1 MQFMGF
7 DGFIWFTGVVEDR
20 LDPMKLGRVRVRIA
34 GLHTEVREL
43 GLTEGIPVEELPW
56 AHPMQPLTSAAMNG
70 IGTTPL
76 GPVEG
81 TWVVGFF
88 RDGEN
93 AQEPVVIGT
102 LGGVPYEPPKPIGFH
117 DPKLF
122 YPKGDHLI
130 EPDTYRRARPTF
142 IEPRNGGEIES
153 KPTPLDER
161 ERDLGVS
168 IALDGTWSE
177 PPDPFDAE
185 YPYNHTRVSEFGH
198 VEEWDDTPENARL
211 MRWHKSGTFEEIR
224 EDGTKV
230 TKIQKDNYKI
240 TLGDDFVHVKKAV
253 SGGNMYVTV
262 DGDCHLRVDGDYKM
276 EVLKDWIAN
285 VGGDMIF
292 NVFRNTRIST
302 VGTKLDKSGGVH
314 TIKGSII
321 HLNPTPPGQCSPEWK
336 INVASIIDLVIGA
349 IEGDVNSLTTII
361 NLITSEIDAAI
372 DVSTIINLVSSVVG
386 AEADV
391 ASIIDGVTSVL
402 EGNENSLASIINLVG
417 AEADVGTIINL
428 VSGAESGDEKSLASI
443 TNLVS
448 DALEGVR

>member
-130 EPDTYRRARPTF
+130 EPDTYRRARPLGF
-142 IEPRNGGEIES
+142 IEPRNGGKIDS
-153 KPTPLDER
+153 KPTPLDDRAIDMIEP
-161 ERDLGVS
+161 GNPFN
-168 IALDGTWSE
+168 ALY
-177 PPDPFDAE
+177 PF
-185 YPYNHTRVSEFGH
+185 NHTRVSESGH
-198 VEEWDDTPENARL
+198 VEEWDDTPENTRL

-224 EDGTKV
+224 EDGTRVRKV
-230 TKIQKDNYKI
+230 VGDNYSI
-240 TLGDDFVHVKKAV
+240 TLGNDFVHIH
-253 SGGNMYVTV
+253 GNLEVTV
-262 DGDCHLRVDGDYKM
+262 DGDYNL
-276 EVLKDWIAN
+276 L
-285 VGGDMIF
+285 VGGDY
-292 NVFRNTRIST
+292 NVVVLHGGMT
-302 VGTKLDKSGGVH
+302 VNGGAVVVAGESGITTADAMDSGLDYLNDPTLNDVLKTAMDKLKAKLAEAGV
-314 TIKGSII
+314 
-321 HLNPTPPGQCSPEWK
+321 E
-336 INVASIIDLVIGA
+336 V
-349 IEGDVNSLTTII
+349 
-361 NLITSEIDAAI
+361 
-372 DVSTIINLVSSVVG
+372 DVSGVIPA
-386 AEADV
+386 AEEAAADV
-391 ASIIDGVTSVL
+391 KARIAAAKEGIARAKAKISAAVTTFTSWW
-402 EGNENSLASIINLVG
+402 NS
-417 AEADVGTIINL
+417 
-428 VSGAESGDEKSLASI
+428 
-443 TNLVS
+443 
-448 DALEGVR
+448 

>member
-1 MQFMGF
+1 
-7 DGFIWFTGVVEDR
+7 
-20 LDPMKLGRVRVRIA
+20 
-34 GLHTEVREL
+34 
-43 GLTEGIPVEELPW
+43 
-56 AHPMQPLTSAAMNG
+56 MNG

-130 EPDTYRRARPTF
+130 EPDTYRRARPLGF
-142 IEPRNGGEIES
+142 IEPRGGAKKES
-153 KPTPLDER
+153 EPTPLDER

-177 PPDPFDAE
+177 PPDPFKAE

-198 VEEWDDTPENARL
+198 VEEWDDTPENTRL

-391 ASIIDGVTSVL
+391 ASIINGVTSVL

-417 AEADVGTIINL
+417 GDVDVGTIINL

>member
-1 MQFMGF
+1 
-7 DGFIWFTGVVEDR
+7 
-20 LDPMKLGRVRVRIA
+20 
-34 GLHTEVREL
+34 
-43 GLTEGIPVEELPW
+43 
-56 AHPMQPLTSAAMNG
+56 MNG

-130 EPDTYRRARPTF
+130 EPDTYRRARPLGF
-142 IEPRNGGEIES
+142 IEPRGGAKKES
-153 KPTPLDER
+153 EPTPLDER

-177 PPDPFDAE
+177 PPDPFKAE

-211 MRWHKSGTFEEIR
+211 MKWHKSGTFEEIR

-230 TKIQKDNYKI
+230 TKIQKDNYRI
-240 TLGDDFVHVKKAV
+240 TLGNDFVHVKKAV

-391 ASIIDGVTSVL
+391 ASIINGVTSVL

-417 AEADVGTIINL
+417 GDVDVGTIINL

>member
-130 EPDTYRRARPTF
+130 EPDTYRRARPLGF
-142 IEPRNGGEIES
+142 IEPRGGAKKES
-153 KPTPLDER
+153 EPTPLDER

-177 PPDPFDAE
+177 PPDPFKAE

-211 MRWHKSGTFEEIR
+211 MKWHKSGTFEEIR

-240 TLGDDFVHVKKAV
+240 TLGDDFVHVKKADG
-253 SGGNMYVTV
+253 GGNMYVTV

-321 HLNPTPPGQCSPEWK
+321 HLNPTSPGQCSPEWK

-386 AEADV
+386 AKADV
-391 ASIIDGVTSVL
+391 ASIINGVTSVL

-417 AEADVGTIINL
+417 GDVGTIINL

>member
-1 MQFMGF
+1 LQFMGF

-391 ASIIDGVTSVL
+391 ASIINGVTSVL

-417 AEADVGTIINL
+417 GDVDVGTIINL

>member
-1 MQFMGF
+1 MGF

-117 DPKLF
+117 DPNLF

-130 EPDTYRRARPTF
+130 EPDTYRRARPLGF
-142 IEPRNGGEIES
+142 IEPRGGAKKES
-153 KPTPLDER
+153 EPTPLDER

-177 PPDPFDAE
+177 PPDPFKAE

-211 MRWHKSGTFEEIR
+211 MKWHKSGTFEEIR

-321 HLNPTPPGQCSPEWK
+321 HLNPTSPGQCSPEWK

-386 AEADV
+386 AKAVV
-391 ASIIDGVTSVL
+391 ASIINGVTSVL

-417 AEADVGTIINL
+417 GDVGTIINL

>member
-1 MQFMGF
+1 
-7 DGFIWFTGVVEDR
+7 
-20 LDPMKLGRVRVRIA
+20 
-34 GLHTEVREL
+34 
-43 GLTEGIPVEELPW
+43 
-56 AHPMQPLTSAAMNG
+56 MNG

-122 YPKGDHLI
+122 YPQSDHLI
-130 EPDTYRRARPTF
+130 EPDTYRRARPLGF
-142 IEPRNGGEIES
+142 IEPRGGAKKES
-153 KPTPLDER
+153 EPTPLDER

-177 PPDPFDAE
+177 PPDPCKAE
-185 YPYNHTRVSEFGH
+185 YPYNRTRVSEFGH
-198 VEEWDDTPENARL
+198 VEEWDDTPKNTRL

-230 TKIQKDNYKI
+230 TKIKKDNYRI

-285 VGGDMIF
+285 VGGDMMF

-391 ASIIDGVTSVL
+391 ASIINGVTGVL

-417 AEADVGTIINL
+417 GDVDVGTIINL